1 MAFYTMLFEKLYTIL
16 RCKQARRKQFFF
28 QNVQN
33 IEIFDIFHIFK
44 SNSWINVYYT
54 KNKRL

>member
-44 SNSWINVYYT
+44 SNS
-54 KNKRL
+54 